1 MKKILLSSIIII
13 IGITFIGRLS
23 YLQIFSFSPDQVL
36 EDPAIKAIYDYP
48 ERGYIYDRDGE
59 LLVGNQ
65 PAYDVMVIPR
75 EVKPLDTLEFCG
87 LLGLEKDRF
96 VEILRKARIYSP
108 RLPSVLV
115 HQLSKEDYARLQEKM
130 RHYEGFYIQKRS
142 LRYYDTNSA
151 ANVLGYISEVNERD
165 LAKNPYYVQ
174 GELTGRTGVEK
185 VYEDILRGRKGVQYI
200 QKDRFNRDIGPFKDG
215 TWDTLPEQGIEINI
229 TIDKALQ
236 EYGEKLMHGKWGGIV
251 AIEPSSGEI
260 LSMISGPTY
269 DPSLLVGRKRSAN
282 YSKLHYDSISK
293 PTFDRSISF
302 EKSPGS
308 PFKAM
313 NALIALQEG
322 AITPSTTFTCYHGFY
337 IGRSKKGCHCGGGT
351 RRLHDGIHESC
362 NAYFVGVYK
371 KIFEQ
376 FDSNAEAMDAWEKH
390 VRSFGLGSYLG
401 SDLHTGRPGSVPSTD
416 LYNKWYGIGDKRW
429 SATTTYSNAIG
440 QGEVNVTPLQ
450 LANMTAAIA
459 NRGHYYT
466 PHILKKIDG
475 KEISIPDFVEP
486 KQTTIDKRHFEPVV
500 QGMADVYRK
509 GTAKY
514 IQIPDIEIAGKTGTV
529 ENFIKID
536 SVKTQLTDNSVF
548 VAFAPVDNPKI
559 AIAVYIQNGYYGAR
573 YAGHIASL
581 MIEKYLKG
589 EITRKDLEKRML
601 ERTLESEYAKP
612 YSGKPFKINE
622 YDWSQHAKKPET
634 VDTALDTVER

>member
-1 MKKILLSSIIII
+1 MKKFLLSSIIII
-13 IGITFIGRLS
+13 IGLTFIGRLS
-23 YLQIFSFSPDQVL
+23 YLQIFSFSPDQVM

-48 ERGYIYDRDGE
+48 ERGYIYDRNNK
-59 LLVGNQ
+59 LLVGND

-75 EVKPLDTLEFCG
+75 EVRALDTLEFCG
-87 LLGLEKDRF
+87 LLDVDKEKFIKQLKR
-96 VEILRKARIYSP
+96 ARIYSP
-108 RLPSVLV
+108 RLHSVLV
-115 HQLSKEDYARLQEKM
+115 PQLSKQDYARLQEKM
-130 RHYEGFYIQKRS
+130 RRYPGFYIQKRS

-185 VYEDILRGRKGVQYI
+185 VYEDTLRGSKGVQYI
-200 QKDRFNRDIGPFKDG
+200 QKDRFNRDIGKYKDG
-215 TWDTLPEQGIEINI
+215 ALDVVPEQGKEITI
-229 TIDKALQ
+229 TIDKELQ
-236 EYGEKLMHGKWGGIV
+236 EYGELLMNGKHGGIV

-260 LSMISGPTY
+260 LAMISGPTY
-269 DPSLLVGRKRSAN
+269 EPSLLVGRKRSKN
-282 YSKLHYDSISK
+282 YTKLYNDSISN

-308 PFKAM
+308 PFKAI

-322 AITPSTTFTCYHGFY
+322 AITPSTTFTCRNGFY

-351 RRLHDGIHESC
+351 RNLNNGIYKSC
-362 NAYFVGVYK
+362 NAYFVGAYK

-376 FDSNAEAMDAWEKH
+376 FPSNSEAMDAWEKH
-390 VRSFGLGSYLG
+390 VKSFGMGNYLG
-401 SDLHTGRPGSVPSTD
+401 SDLHTGRPGTVPNTK

-440 QGEVNVTPLQ
+440 QGEVNVTPIQ

-459 NRGHYYT
+459 NRGHYFT
-466 PHILKKIDG
+466 PHILKKVEG
-475 KEISIPDFVEP
+475 KDIKNPDFTEA
-486 KQTTIDKRHFEPVV
+486 KYTTIDKKHFESVV
-500 QGMADVYRK
+500 QGMADVYKK
-509 GTAKY
+509 GTASGV
-514 IQIPDIEIAGKTGTV
+514 QIPDIEIAGKTGTV
-529 ENFIKID
+529 ENYTVID
-536 SVKTQLTDNSVF
+536 SVRTQLTDNSVF

-559 AIAVYIQNGYYGAR
+559 AIAVYIQNGYYGGR

-581 MIEKYLKG
+581 LIEKYLKR

-601 ERTLESEYAKP
+601 ERTLEAEYAKP
-612 YSGKPFKINE
+612 YSGQPFKINE
-622 YDWSQHAKKPET
+622 RDWSKHAIKPKTEET
-634 VDTALDTVER
+634 QSR